1 MAFSERIGQVSRAAD
16 SKQRIEGYEA
26 LMNEA
31 FNGQKSADAKALA
44 KHILSSEMA
53 LVESRQV
60 LSIYSRLMVN
70 LHNDPLLDVG
80 NYVLDLIG
88 PKVKSFEEEDAKIRE
103 HVAEVLTAKRDFYSA
118 ARTLAAINLES
129 STRTVAVAE
138 KAVKYV
144 QIAELFLEA
153 DDAVSA
159 ESFIGRASMIIHLV
173 TDVPLT
179 LRHRV
184 CYARVL
190 DSRREFLQAARSYFA
205 LSQEGS
211 KGVAESDLLQ
221 LLLCASTCTI
231 LASAGPQRAR
241 LLASL
246 FKDERTQHLEHYE
259 MLQKIYAGHLLRK
272 TEVQKF
278 ANSLLP
284 HQQAKLSSGL
294 TVLEKAVIEHN
305 IVAIS
310 KLYISI
316 SFEEMGA
323 LLEITPQRAEQI
335 IANMVAET
343 RISAAL
349 DQVNAVVE
357 FERESE
363 SIGGWT
369 QEISAMCSSIDRLVE
384 QLLESKA

>member
-1 MAFSERIGQVSRAAD
+1 MSLSERIGQITRAPDA
-16 SKQRIEGYEA
+16 KHKVEGYEA
-26 LMNEA
+26 LINEVFTA
-31 FNGQKSADAKALA
+31 QNTADAKTLA
-44 KHILSSEMA
+44 QHILGPELA
-53 LVESRQV
+53 LVEARQV
-60 LSIYSRLMVN
+60 LSAYSRLMSK
-70 LHNDPLLDVG
+70 LQNDPLLAIG
-80 NYVLDLIG
+80 TYVLEQLT

-103 HVAEVLTAKRDFYSA
+103 QVAEVLTAKRDFYTA

-129 STRTVAVAE
+129 STRSVPVAE
-138 KAVKYV
+138 RAAKYV

-153 DDAVSA
+153 DDSVSA
-159 ESFIGRASMIIHLV
+159 ESYIGRASMIIHLV

-211 KGVAESDLLQ
+211 KGVAEGDLLH
-221 LLLCASTCTI
+221 LLTCASTCTV

-246 FKDERTQHLEHYE
+246 FKDDRTQHLEHFE
-259 MLQKIYAGHLLRK
+259 MLHKIYNGHLLRK
-272 TEVQKF
+272 PEIQKF
-278 ANSLLP
+278 ASSLLP
-284 HQQAKLSSGL
+284 HQQAKLSNGL

-310 KLYISI
+310 RLYISI

-323 LLEITPQRAEQI
+323 LLEITSQRAEQI
-335 IANMVAET
+335 IANMVAEN
-343 RISAAL
+343 RIAASL
-349 DQVNAVVE
+349 DQLNAVVE
-357 FERESE
+357 FESGSE

-369 QEISAMCSSIDRLVE
+369 QEIAALCSSIDRMVE
-384 QLLESKA
+384 QMLEA

>member
-1 MAFSERIGQVSRAAD
+1 MALSERIGQITRIQET
-16 SKQRIEGYEA
+16 KQRVEAYEA
-26 LMNEA
+26 LMSEV
-31 FNGQKSADAKALA
+31 FNSQKASDAKALA
-44 KHILSSEMA
+44 KHILGSDLA
-53 LVESRQV
+53 LVEARQV
-60 LSIYSRLMVN
+60 LSIYARLIAN
-70 LHNDPLLDVG
+70 LKNDPLLDVG
-80 NYVLDLIG
+80 TYVLDIIA

-103 HVAEVLTAKRDFYSA
+103 QVAEVLTAKRDFYSA
-118 ARTLAAINLES
+118 ARTLAGINLES
-129 STRTVAVAE
+129 STRNVPVPE
-138 KAVKYV
+138 KAAKYV

-153 DDAVSA
+153 DDSVSA
-159 ESFIGRASMIIHLV
+159 ESYIGRASMIIHLV
-173 TDVPLT
+173 TDIPLT

-211 KGVAESDLLQ
+211 KNVAENDLLQ

-246 FKDERTQHLEHYE
+246 FKDERTQHLEHYD
-259 MLQKIYAGHLLRK
+259 MLQKIYNGHLLRK

-284 HQQAKLSSGL
+284 HQQAKLSNGL

-357 FERESE
+357 FEKESE

-369 QEISAMCSSIDRLVE
+369 QEIAAMCSSIDKLVE
-384 QLLESKA
+384 QMQESKA